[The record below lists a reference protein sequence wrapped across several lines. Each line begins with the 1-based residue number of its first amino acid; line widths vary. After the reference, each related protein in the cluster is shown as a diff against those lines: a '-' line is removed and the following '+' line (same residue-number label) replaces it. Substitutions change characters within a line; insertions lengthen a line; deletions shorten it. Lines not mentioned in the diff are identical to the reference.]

1 MAGFESFITE
11 ELRSV
16 EKSVAIFNTGESGRR
31 NAYLKD
37 MPYCETA
44 SYPDF
49 HTSVTSQAFVAW
61 SRQDRNA
68 EIGLPPTVMTV

>member
-1 MAGFESFITE
+1 MLVRVCTDRLKKAFQLTMTGFESFITE

-16 EKSVAIFNTGESGRR
+16 GKLVAIFTIGKSGRR

-49 HTSVTSQAFVAW
+49 HTSVTSQAFVA
-61 SRQDRNA
+61 
-68 EIGLPPTVMTV
+68 